1 MSTATHRT
9 AEPAPDPAATTPGDR
24 SRPGRARL
32 RRSQLGHARS
42 LVGVVPFFA
51 FVAVFLAIPTIVVA
65 VGAFTS
71 DDGRPTLSNVAA
83 LANGYII
90 DAFTRSIV
98 LSATTAVIGAVI
110 GALLAYALVTA
121 KEGGLLRRIVTAAS
135 GVLAQFGGV
144 TLAFAFIA
152 TIGLSGFVTVF
163 LREHLGIDI
172 YSHGVWLFSLPGL
185 VLVYT
190 YFQVPLMVI
199 VFLPALDGIRPQWR
213 EATESLGG
221 STWQYWRRVAG
232 PLLAPAFLGSTL
244 LLFANA
250 FSAYATA
257 AALVSQGSPIVPLQ
271 IRSALTSEVVLGQQ
285 NLGKAMALGM
295 VVVVAVVM
303 ALYALLQRRTAKWL
317 G

>member
-1 MSTATHRT
+1 MAGVRIT
-9 AEPAPDPAATTPGDR
+9 
-24 SRPGRARL
+24 
-32 RRSQLGHARS
+32 QARS
-42 LVGVVPFFA
+42 LLGTVPFFA
-51 FVAVFLAIPTIVVA
+51 YVTVFLIIPTLVV
-65 VGAFTS
+65 VIGAFAG
-71 DDGRPTLSNVAA
+71 DGGFTLSNLRALTDSYILAA
-83 LANGYII
+83 FG
-90 DAFTRSIV
+90 RSIA
-98 LSATTAVIGAVI
+98 LSAVTALIGAVL

-121 KEGGLLRRIVTAAS
+121 KPNGILRRMVTAAS

-163 LREHLGIDI
+163 LREDLGVDL
-172 YSHGVWLFSLPGL
+172 YANGVWLFELPGL
-185 VLVYT
+185 ILVYT
-190 YFQVPLMVI
+190 YFQIPLMVI

-221 STWQYWRRVAG
+221 STWQYWTRVAG

-257 AALVSQGSPIVPLQ
+257 AALVSQGNPIIPLQ

-303 ALYALLQRRTAKWL
+303 SLYALLQRRTARWL